1 MNPAR
6 TFGPALIS
14 GAWEFHWIYWVGGV
28 SQGRAYCVVIY
39 RKQIAVARA
48 RSPHGH
54 DLPSSGQN
62 DYRLNLPASVG
73 ICEVGSM
80 SSKDSQ
86 RILKTLTFLV
96 SS

>member
-1 MNPAR
+1 MVFAVGNAVGDILNGVESG
-6 TFGPALIS
+6 FALD
-14 GAWEFHWIYWVGGV
+14 
-28 SQGRAYCVVIY
+28 
-39 RKQIAVARA
+39 K
-48 RSPHGH
+48 
-54 DLPSSGQN
+54 LPSARFSITFVSHHEVH
-62 DYRLNLPASVG
+62 YRLNLPASVG